1 MREQGKIYFI
11 AGTDTDVGKTLVA
24 AGLLAAAVKKGA
36 QALAIKPVAAG
47 CEITS
52 EGLRNEDALKLIEQM
67 NVELDYRDVNPVAL
81 EPAIAPHIAAEQV
94 GTPLSLSTLV
104 EHCQRVLSGFDGFAL
119 IEGAGGWRL
128 PLNASEYLS
137 ELPRQ
142 LDIPVILVVGM
153 KLGCLN
159 HAQLTLEAIEQDGL
173 TLAGWVANR
182 IDPDMKCF
190 DENLATLKNSITAPL
205 LGVVPSI
212 QGEDREQ
219 QAAAS
224 LAVGLLL

>member
-1 MREQGKIYFI
+1 MTEQGKTYFI

-24 AGLLAAAVKKGA
+24 AGLLAAAVEKGA

-47 CEITS
+47 CEVTG
-52 EGLRNEDALKLIEQM
+52 EGLRNEDALKLLAQM
-67 NVELDYRDVNPVAL
+67 NVELDYQDVNPVAL
-81 EPAIAPHIAAEQV
+81 EPAIAPHIAAEQI
-94 GTPLSLSTLV
+94 GIPLRLSALI

-128 PLNASEYLS
+128 PLNPSEYLS
-137 ELPRQ
+137 ELPKQ

-159 HAQLTLEAIEQDGL
+159 HAQLTLEAIERDGL
-173 TLAGWVANR
+173 QLAGWVANR
-182 IDPDMKCF
+182 IDPKMKCF
-190 DENLATLKNSITAPL
+190 DENLATLKNSIKAPL

-224 LAVGLLL
+224 LAVESLL